1 MGDQEK
7 AGLALM
13 GSFFRRYVGGDVAFD
28 PYMTGELGEDGVSPQ
43 IPVSA
48 CPTSTSGTRIPCV
61 ERNLVTYF
69 AEPVARR
76 DVLRPETDN
85 PLTVSALG
93 TSITGSGFSNPYLA
107 SGGVTRPGDHGG
119 RLRLVQ
125 PRADLL
131 HAVVARLHRAADRD
145 EGLPAAGRERAR
157 RPERDA

>member
-61 ERNLVTYF
+61 ERNLVTLL
-69 AEPVARR
+69 RR
-76 DVLRPETDN
+76 
-85 PLTVSALG
+85 
-93 TSITGSGFSNPYLA
+93 
-107 SGGVTRPGDHGG
+107 
-119 RLRLVQ
+119 
-125 PRADLL
+125 
-131 HAVVARLHRAADRD
+131 
-145 EGLPAAGRERAR
+145 AGRA
-157 RPERDA
+157 P